1 MTLWCR
7 VVVVCDHPRL
17 VLSVSS
23 AVEKCRVLSLAVLSG
38 TFTHALVELVELSL
52 GALRHGGVG
61 GGGAEIHWIEAEHGR
76 ARCVN
81 DNIGWC
87 CSADG
92 SHGGGREE
100 GRKGE
105 HDDGDGD
112 GDTKV
117 SDKNDCM
124 TDVERRKGG
133 RESAARKQ
141 YSVRRVTRTSQD
153 QTTSEDDGKSEV
165 RERRMFTSPL
175 FGDFTDLGCVRA
187 F

>member
-1 MTLWCR
+1 ML
-7 VVVVCDHPRL
+7 
-17 VLSVSS
+17 
-23 AVEKCRVLSLAVLSG
+23 
-38 TFTHALVELVELSL
+38 
-52 GALRHGGVG
+52 
-61 GGGAEIHWIEAEHGR
+61 
-76 ARCVN
+76 
-81 DNIGWC
+81 IG
-87 CSADG
+87 
-92 SHGGGREE
+92 HL
-100 GRKGE
+100 
-105 HDDGDGD
+105 
-112 GDTKV
+112 